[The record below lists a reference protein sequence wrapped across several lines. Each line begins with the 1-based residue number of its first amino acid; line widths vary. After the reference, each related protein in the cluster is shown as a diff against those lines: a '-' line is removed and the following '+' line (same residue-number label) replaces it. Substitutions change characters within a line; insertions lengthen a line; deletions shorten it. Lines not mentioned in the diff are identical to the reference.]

1 MQPCLHN
8 CSQLCY
14 YNGNK
19 SERRCSMKKISPFGE
34 EIKRIRKSK
43 GISIRS
49 LSERS
54 GVSHS
59 YISQI
64 ENGNRD
70 TPQPELIKKIAAG
83 LGVDY
88 FALMRI
94 AGFMTP
100 DKKESDD
107 ISELLITLPVEYKK
121 QFLVEK
127 KQNVPNPDD
136 VEPYF
141 NKYGQLKSKMKDYER
156 FQSKLEFIIHKN
168 FIDFLALKGTVGD
181 FLKILRLHK
190 NKNIKEMADHLN
202 TDTKTYKSLEENLKN
217 NSALLK
223 EYGEKLGEI
232 LDVGNFEDWI
242 KLVSSVLTKIHPVS
256 GIFGA
261 YTENDLKII
270 EIAVPSVFKKTD
282 ENGVD
287 YYITYTEEELKRNLF
302 NLDNIL
308 NQEVHDV
315 LYKDKVLTKS
325 EIEKVK
331 AMLKLFLEDN

>member
-1 MQPCLHN
+1 MKTDVKV
-8 CSQLCY
+8 
-14 YNGNK
+14 GVK
-19 SERRCSMKKISPFGE
+19 MKKVSAFGE
-34 EIKRIRKSK
+34 EIKRIRKSR
-43 GISIRS
+43 GLSIRV
-49 LSERS
+49 LSEKS

-70 TPQPELIKKIAAG
+70 TPQPELIKKIATG

-100 DKKESDD
+100 DRKESDD
-107 ISELLITLPVEYKK
+107 ISELLITLPIEYKK
-121 QFLVEK
+121 QFIVEK
-127 KQNVPNPDD
+127 KENIPCPDD
-136 VEPYF
+136 NEPYI
-141 NKYGQLKSKMKDYER
+141 NKATLRSDIKR
-156 FQSKLEFIIHKN
+156 FQSKLEYMVHDKFI
-168 FIDFLALKGTVGD
+168 FLLALHGTAGD

-190 NKNIKEMADHLN
+190 NKDITEMAKHLN
-202 TDTKTYKSLEENLKN
+202 TDSKTYKSLEENLKS

-232 LDVGNFEDWI
+232 LGVENFEDWLE
-242 KLVSSVLTKIHPVS
+242 LVASALMKILPVS
-256 GIFGA
+256 TIVGA
-261 YTENDLKII
+261 HTKSDLEII
-270 EIAVPSVFKKTD
+270 EISVPSVYQKTD
-282 ENGVD
+282 ENGIG

-315 LYKDKVLTKS
+315 LYKDKVLSKS

-331 AMLKLFLEDN
+331 TMLKLLLEDD